1 MALDLVIFDCD
12 GVLVD
17 SEIITSRTIAECV
30 GALGLPWE
38 TEDVAMRFRG
48 GKMKDVMAAAEAEL
62 GKPLGDDFVPRFRA
76 RLYERLASE
85 VEAIPGI
92 EAALDGVEAL
102 GLPYCVASNGP
113 REKMHA
119 TLGATGLLP
128 RFDGRIYTAY
138 DLGVFKP
145 NPDLFLHAAAAFG
158 APPERTVVVEDT
170 ENGLEA
176 VYAARMHAVAY
187 TGHGVPMDTTRAH
200 DLEDMAALPDL
211 LARIGASA

>member
-17 SEIITSRTIAECV
+17 SEIITSRTIADCV
-30 GALGLPWE
+30 NAHGLAWE
-38 TEDVAMRFRG
+38 TEAVARRFRG
-48 GKMKDVMAAAEAEL
+48 GKMHDVVAAAEAEL
-62 GKPLGDDFVPRFRA
+62 GASLGDDFIARFRE
-76 RLYERLASE
+76 RLYERLATE

-92 EAALDGVEAL
+92 EQAIDGIEAL

-119 TLGATGLLP
+119 TLGSTGLLP
-128 RFDGRIYTAY
+128 RFEGRVFTAY

-145 NPDLFLHAAAAFG
+145 NPDLFLHAAAAFD
-158 APPERTVVVEDT
+158 APPARTVVVEDT

-176 VYAARMHAVAY
+176 VYAARMHAIAY
-187 TGHGVPMDTTRAH
+187 TGHGTPMDTARAH
-200 DLEDMAALPDL
+200 ALEDMAELPAL
-211 LARIGASA
+211 LARIGDA

>member
-17 SEIITSRTIAECV
+17 SEIITSATIAECV
-30 GALGLPWE
+30 NAHGLAWE
-38 TEDVAMRFRG
+38 TETVALRFRG
-48 GKMKDVMAAAEAEL
+48 GKMKDVVAAAEAEL
-62 GKPLGDDFVPRFRA
+62 GRSLGEEFVPAFRA
-76 RLYERLASE
+76 RLYERLATE

-92 EAALDGVEAL
+92 GEALNELEAL

-119 TLGATGLLP
+119 TLGSTGLLA
-128 RFDGRIYTAY
+128 RFEGRVFTAY

-145 NPDLFLHAAAAFG
+145 NPDLFLHAASTLGAA
-158 APPERTVVVEDT
+158 PERTVVVEDT

-176 VYAARMHAVAY
+176 VYAAGMHAVAY
-187 TGHGVPMDTTRAH
+187 IGHGTPMDTARAH
-200 DLEDMAALPDL
+200 DLEAMADLPALL
-211 LARIGASA
+211 QRIGAA

>member
-1 MALDLVIFDCD
+1 MGIDLVIFDCD

-30 GALGLPWE
+30 NAHGLAWE
-38 TEDVAMRFRG
+38 TDAVALRFRG
-48 GKMKDVMAAAEAEL
+48 GKMKDVIAAAEAEL
-62 GKPLGDDFVPRFRA
+62 GRSLGEDFVTRFRA
-76 RLYERLASE
+76 RLYERLGAE

-92 EAALDGVEAL
+92 DAALDGLEAR

-128 RFDGRIYTAY
+128 RFAGRVFTAY

-145 NPDLFLHAAAAFG
+145 NPDLFLHAAAELG
-158 APPERTVVVEDT
+158 VPPARAVVVEDT

-176 VYAARMHAVAY
+176 VYAAGMHAVAY
-187 TGHGVPMDTTRAH
+187 VGHGTPMDTSRAH
-200 DLEDMAALPDL
+200 ALPAMADL
-211 LARIGASA
+211 PALIRQIESA